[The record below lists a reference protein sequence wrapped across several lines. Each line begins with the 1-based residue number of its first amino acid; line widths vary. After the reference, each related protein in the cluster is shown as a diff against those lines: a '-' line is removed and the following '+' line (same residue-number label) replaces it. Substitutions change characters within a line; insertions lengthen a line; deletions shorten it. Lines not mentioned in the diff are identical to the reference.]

1 MSARNSAYLI
11 KEIHYNTF
19 AREWRCVWSED
30 DDKRSLT
37 ELQRVLEEPAGQ
49 MQRFSIMYLLIL
61 PGSIRQVPHSFK
73 FQVSQLSLGWFGF
86 SEGAGSSC
94 LSSNCLADRPDFFG
108 ER

>member
-73 FQVSQLSLGWFGF
+73 FHSYPWVGLDSVRGLEVHVS
-86 SEGAGSSC
+86 A
-94 LSSNCLADRPDFFG
+94 PIV
-108 ER
+108 